1 MKNQATLSA
10 RFNRRIYY
18 DLFRVYRVSPQFL
31 YIQLFFYLYTFNLW
45 NNYVNPVQ
53 KTQSTERNLSDRVH
67 RKSSKTIL
75 ENKDILGI
83 AQSIV
88 SKSIGRIR
96 DISEITPSEK
106 AIELYQQIKV
116 KAEKLGIPVKSPE
129 LIQAIL
135 DESKKIIKVEHVLI
149 VETKNQGFIC
159 ANAGIDQSN
168 VEGENI
174 VTLLPE
180 KPDNEAKKIR
190 NELKEL
196 TNLEIAVI
204 ISDSFGRPFRIG
216 STGVAIGI
224 AGMNPILDQRGFKDL
239 YGYTLQ
245 TTIIGHADNLV
256 SAAQLVM
263 GESNEGIPVVII
275 RGYDYKIEENAS
287 IVPILREPNLDLFRS
302 EE

>member
-1 MKNQATLSA
+1 LESKNLVIIGLKGLPKIKKGDNIAKLVV
-10 RFNRRIYY
+10 
-18 DLFRVYRVSPQFL
+18 DL
-31 YIQLFFYLYTFNLW
+31 I
-45 NNYVNPVQ
+45 
-53 KTQSTERNLSDRVH
+53 
-67 RKSSKTIL
+67 KSSKTTL
-75 ENKDILGI
+75 ESKDILVI

-96 DISEITPSEK
+96 DLSEITPSGE
-106 AIELYQQIKV
+106 AIELYQQIKA

-149 VETKNQGFIC
+149 VETKNHGFIC

-168 VEGENI
+168 VEGQNI

-180 KPDNEAKKIR
+180 KPDHEAQKIR

-256 SAAQLVM
+256 SAAQIVM

-275 RGYDYKIEENAS
+275 RGYDYEIEENAS